1 MLFRRTARAAHQGCE
16 LFDVL
21 QRKGGQGEGLQGDGH
36 QLHGVVVGGDAV
48 GIQLAAPAAAV
59 NDGPLAALPDPDTD
73 GLHKTAAVS
82 GPVTRLLV
90 HMQTGQTVGTVVA
103 VGAARRVGDH
113 RPTAYLTGE
122 AVVTWMCFKVTFFKC
137 FSFVLPI
144 HGNFLLK
151 VLMLLGG
158 RLLGANLPV

>member
-1 MLFRRTARAAHQGCE
+1 MCSSG
-16 LFDVL
+16 
-21 QRKGGQGEGLQGDGH
+21 KGGQGEGFQGDGH
-36 QLHGVVVGGDAV
+36 QLHGVIVGGDAV
-48 GIQLAAPAAAV
+48 GIQLTAPATPV

-73 GLHKTAAVS
+73 GLHNAAAVS
-82 GPVTRLLV
+82 GPVAGLLV
-90 HMQTGQTVGTVVA
+90 YVQAGQTVGTVVA
-103 VGAARRVGDH
+103 VGAARRIRDH
-113 RPTAYLTGE
+113 RPPAHLTGE